1 MTFKDGHRYAY
12 ACEPHWQTMNGA
24 FFVSSPTPL
33 PPPPPKIGRL
43 RASVGPN
50 GKATLSARSLKA
62 GVYSLAVRDRTKRH
76 NFRLAG
82 RGVNKSTGGA
92 FTGSTT
98 WRVRL
103 VKGVYRFGSDA
114 RRVPG
119 RLRVS

>member
-1 MTFKDGHRYAY
+1 
-12 ACEPHWQTMNGA
+12 MNGA
-24 FFVSSPTPL
+24 FFVSSPTP
-33 PPPPPKIGRL
+33 PPPSVPKIGRL
-43 RASVGPN
+43 RATVGPS

-62 GVYSLAVRDRTKRH
+62 GVYSVAVRDRSKRH

-82 RGVNKSTGGA
+82 RGVNRSTGAA
-92 FTGSTT
+92 FTGSKT

-103 VKGVYRFGSDA
+103 VKGLYRFGSDA

>member
-1 MTFKDGHRYAY
+1 
-12 ACEPHWQTMNGA
+12 
-24 FFVSSPTPL
+24 
-33 PPPPPKIGRL
+33 
-43 RASVGPN
+43 
-50 GKATLSARSLKA
+50 
-62 GVYSLAVRDRTKRH
+62 VRDRSKRH

-82 RGVNKSTGGA
+82 RGVNRSTGAA

-103 VKGVYRFGSDA
+103 VKGLYRFGSDA